1 MSLNIFRDM
10 ITYCRPHGS
19 TSEAEFINRFIATL
33 PGIYR
38 DAFGNYHVC
47 TDPSSTTLWS
57 CHTDT
62 VHRKAGRQTIHVDFN
77 KMTLQLSKRSR
88 RTSNCLGADDTT
100 GCYLL
105 REMILA
111 NVPGYYI
118 FHYGE
123 ESGGI
128 GSRAL
133 AANYGAWLKDR
144 FKCAIALDRAGTQDI
159 ITHQGCR
166 TASDAFALSLAL
178 ALDMDY
184 KPCSSGIYT
193 DTAEYEEI
201 IPECSNVS
209 IGYSRAHSNM
219 ETQDLAHLDRLRT
232 ALLKIGSTNHLVIDR
247 DPSIRPVDPWF
258 ERYISSAN
266 YRRNDDL
273 RTTADDQPSGVDLV
287 TDDRTLFDDD
297 EYDDEDEYD
306 DAAKPSIY
314 LDRDF
319 DKVQKAIQADFNRR
333 GMRIIG
339 GKG

>member
-1 MSLNIFRDM
+1 MSLTIFRDM

-19 TSEAEFINRFIATL
+19 ASETEFINRFIAPL
-33 PGIYR
+33 PGVMR
-38 DAFGNYHVC
+38 DTFGNYHVC
-47 TDPSSTTLWS
+47 TDPTSTTLWS

-62 VHRKAGRQTIHVDFN
+62 VHRKAGRQTIHVDYT

-88 RTSNCLGADDTT
+88 KTSNCLGADDTT

-133 AANYGAWLKDR
+133 AGAYSAWLKER
-144 FKCAIALDRAGTQDI
+144 FKCAIALDRCGTQDI
-159 ITHQGCR
+159 ITHQGFR

-209 IGYSRAHSNM
+209 IGYSRAHSPA

-232 ALLKIGSTNHLVIDR
+232 ALLKIGSTNHLTIDR
-247 DPSIRPVDPWF
+247 DPADRPVTQYW
-258 ERYISSAN
+258 AN
-266 YRRNDDL
+266 WRDYSNFRDDL
-273 RTTADDQPSGVDLV
+273 PSGVDMV

-297 EYDDEDEYD
+297 EYADDD
-306 DAAKPSIY
+306 DDDDPTKDQPSSIY

-319 DKVQKAIQADFNRR
+319 EKVQNAIRADFNRR